1 MGSDEPA
8 GDESAVLCGAKEGA
22 SGRPCSRETGRSL
35 VPMSSCVHLK
45 LIMGAETVSEWTG
58 VDMRSFRAS
67 SLRMIVP
74 GRNMNSRAV
83 HVLSGE

>member
-1 MGSDEPA
+1 
-8 GDESAVLCGAKEGA
+8 
-22 SGRPCSRETGRSL
+22 
-35 VPMSSCVHLK
+35 MSSCVHLK